1 MRLRRIGVLV
11 AGLSVI
17 ASLAATP
24 VHAQQPTASVSATV
38 KIAKAW
44 LKGLKTVSL
53 SNRAYAR
60 TQDFGKAWVDVD
72 SNGCKTRDDILIRDL
87 TKEVVGSGC
96 QVKSGVLK
104 DPYTG
109 STINFVRGV
118 RTSLAVQI
126 DHVIPLHLAW
136 QLGAYKWNFGK
147 RVTFAND
154 PVNLIATD
162 GPTNGSKSDSG
173 PDEWLPPSSKYR
185 CTYVIRFIR
194 VAFLYQV
201 GITKAMRTAMT
212 STLNSCKVIVGN
224 PTLIKAL
231 PASVYNYAA
240 SIG

>member
-11 AGLSVI
+11 AGLSII
-17 ASLAATP
+17 ASLAVTP
-24 VHAQQPTASVSATV
+24 VHAQAPTATVSATV
-38 KIAKAW
+38 KIARGW
-44 LKGLKTVSL
+44 LKSLKTVTPSYL
-53 SNRAYAR
+53 DYSR
-60 TQDFGKAWVDVD
+60 TADFGKAWVDVD
-72 SNGCKTRDDILIRDL
+72 GNGCKTRDDILIRDL
-87 TKEVVGSGC
+87 SSEVVGSGC

-109 STINFVRGV
+109 KTINFVRGV

-136 QLGAYKWNFGK
+136 QLGAYKWKFGK

-162 GPTNGSKSDSG
+162 GPTNGAKSDSG
-173 PDEWLPPSSKYR
+173 PDEWLPPSSKYQ

-201 GITKAMRTAMT
+201 GITSSMRTAMN
-212 STLNSCKVIVGN
+212 STLNSCKVIIGK
-224 PTLIKAL
+224 PTLLKAL
-231 PASVYNYAA
+231 PASVYSYAA
-240 SIG
+240 AIG

>member
-1 MRLRRIGVLV
+1 
-11 AGLSVI
+11 
-17 ASLAATP
+17 
-24 VHAQQPTASVSATV
+24 V

-44 LKGLKTVSL
+44 LKGLKTVTL
-53 SNRAYAR
+53 SGPSYSR

-72 SNGCKTRDDILIRDL
+72 ANGCKTRDDILIRDL
-87 TKEVVGSGC
+87 SNEVIGSSC

-109 STINFVRGV
+109 ITINFVRGV

-136 QLGAYKWNFGK
+136 QLGAYKWSFGK

-173 PDEWLPPSSKYR
+173 PDEWLPPNSKYR

-194 VAFLYQV
+194 VAYLYRV
-201 GITKAMRTAMT
+201 GITSAMRNAMT
-212 STLNSCKVIVGN
+212 STLNSCKIISGK

-231 PASVYNYAA
+231 PASIYSYAA